1 MPAGVP
7 CGSASVFCGPLDPP
21 QPKNSATVSTT
32 TATSNHTRCG
42 ALKSRRSAA
51 SATRPKRS
59 SSHGNRKRKL
69 GAGVRQGSAADDRAV
84 VVAVTVAFT
93 GVVPL
98 PMSGLGETL
107 QPNWIVGGD
116 VQASDT
122 VPLKPTVPMTL
133 TV

>member
-1 MPAGVP
+1 
-7 CGSASVFCGPLDPP
+7 
-21 QPKNSATVSTT
+21 
-32 TATSNHTRCG
+32 
-42 ALKSRRSAA
+42 
-51 SATRPKRS
+51 
-59 SSHGNRKRKL
+59 
-69 GAGVRQGSAADDRAV
+69 VRQGSAADDRGV

-93 GVVPL
+93 GIVPL

-107 QPNWIVGGD
+107 QPNWIAGGD